1 MIVTDNDNIDNDK
14 NSVAMLLTIKGAVH
28 PINKAK
34 ALLKGQSFVGLDFSF
49 ANFSGM
55 DLTNTQFEKC
65 NFICASFKGAKIAGA
80 GFMNCNLIAVDFT
93 GAKFTDLD
101 LEGLTRS
108 GISDPII
115 GIKMQSVADSVNN
128 FANNVKSNKSAAQQ
142 PMNLVNFTDSNLTS
156 AIFNDAWLCL
166 VNFTNAILLGA
177 QFIGAKVIRCD
188 FTGVKATA
196 ANFTDA
202 YSFGGDASKNN
213 LAAINGNLGGS
224 NFTDAVLTAA
234 IFTNAFF
241 HGANFTNANLMCAS
255 FVKADVTKSIFT
267 NATLKGV
274 DFTNASMYKTD
285 FREANV
291 KGVNFMT
298 SLYRNLLEA
307 GYIEFLEGA
316 TYDNTTTFTKD
327 FTAEIRISRKMINAD
342 QIDDNKKQ

>member
-1 MIVTDNDNIDNDK
+1 
-14 NSVAMLLTIKGAVH
+14 
-28 PINKAK
+28 
-34 ALLKGQSFVGLDFSF
+34 
-49 ANFSGM
+49 M
-55 DLTNTQFEKC
+55 DLTNTQFERC
-65 NFICASFKGAKIAGA
+65 NFVGASFKGAQLAGA
-80 GFMNCNLIAVDFT
+80 KFINCNLTGADFT
-93 GAKFTDLD
+93 DVKFTTLD
-101 LEGLTRS
+101 LSALTRA
-108 GISDPII
+108 ITDPNDPTGKTLIREAKNLTSEQAELI
-115 GIKMQSVADSVNN
+115 NDYT
-128 FANNVKSNKSAAQQ
+128 NKTNKTGAQQ
-142 PMNLVNFTDSNLTS
+142 PMNLVDFTGSNLTS

-166 VNFTNAILLGA
+166 VNLTNAILINA